1 MHITLNNEKRNKG
14 GYTMH
19 RLLKSAMIFIL
30 VLLLSV
36 SLIGCGENE
45 EASKETMSS
54 EKTSRVNEKKVDSND
69 TAAVPESA
77 SPSSDGKES
86 KQTETP
92 VTQESKSEGSNTSS
106 SNTTNS
112 VSSKSAEVTKP
123 TTTTS
128 GASAATP
135 TKGTT
140 STTPAASTPPKTQDS
155 APVVTEKPAA
165 AVTISIKGPNDR
177 GTILASSKVEFKDG
191 ATVFDILLQI
201 AKKQGIQVESRGSG
215 ATAYIEGIDNI
226 YEFDYGV
233 KSGWVFE
240 LNGVSL
246 TKSIGTMKVKDG
258 DKIECYYT
266 E

>member
-1 MHITLNNEKRNKG
+1 
-14 GYTMH
+14 MH

-36 SLIGCGENE
+36 SLIGCSENE

-54 EKTSRVNEKKVDSND
+54 EKTSRVNEKKADSND

-112 VSSKSAEVTKP
+112 ASAKPAAETKP
-123 TTTTS
+123 TTTTTS
-128 GASAATP
+128 GASAAAP

-140 STTPAASTPPKTQDS
+140 STTPAASTPPKTQNS

-165 AVTISIKGPNDR
+165 AVTISIKGPNER

-240 LNGVSL
+240 QNGVSL

-258 DKIECYYT
+258 DTIECYYT

>member
-1 MHITLNNEKRNKG
+1 
-14 GYTMH
+14 MH

-54 EKTSRVNEKKVDSND
+54 EKTSGVNEKKADSND

-112 VSSKSAEVTKP
+112 ASAKPAAETKP
-123 TTTTS
+123 TTPTTS

-155 APVVTEKPAA
+155 APVITEKPAA
-165 AVTISIKGPNDR
+165 AVTISIKGPKDR

-240 LNGVSL
+240 LNGISL

-258 DKIECYYT
+258 DTIECYYT